1 MVMVI
6 EGLTALG
13 AVPLDAVT
21 VKVNGPA
28 VVGVPEMT
36 PVAELRVK
44 PPGTVPLETVKVG
57 AGNPLAMNV

>member
-21 VKVNGPA
+21 MKVNGPA
-28 VVGVPEMT
+28 VVGVPDRT
-36 PVAELRVK
+36 PVVILRVR
-44 PPGTVPLETVKVG
+44 PPGSVPLDTEKVG
-57 AGNPLAMNV
+57 AGLPLAVKV